1 MPQHPVRCLARAL
14 ASGNGRPTVIVVR
27 SMFFLTGHARAIYT
41 FSREFKTYKR
51 ALEDHISSVEQVSP
65 VLLLASSS
73 QAFRT
78 PALSS
83 SIMFARLPAV
93 FLYMLVT
100 LGLLVA
106 ALPGGGGGH
115 GTTAPPVTT
124 VTVTA
129 PATTT
134 TITGESCTTGDQQ
147 CCNKVTTASDQSAT
161 TLLGL
166 LGIVLD
172 DLNVL
177 VGLDCVSIL
186 GGGSCNSQVVCCEN
200 NHWGGLINIGC
211 TPINIL

>member
-1 MPQHPVRCLARAL
+1 
-14 ASGNGRPTVIVVR
+14 
-27 SMFFLTGHARAIYT
+27 
-41 FSREFKTYKR
+41 
-51 ALEDHISSVEQVSP
+51 
-65 VLLLASSS
+65 
-73 QAFRT
+73 
-78 PALSS
+78 
-83 SIMFARLPAV
+83 MFARLPAV

-134 TITGESCTTGDQQ
+134 TIIGEGCTTGDQQ
-147 CCNKVTTASDQSAT
+147 CCNQVTSASDHSAT

-166 LGIVLD
+166 LGIVLE

-177 VGLDCVSIL
+177 VGLGCTSVL
-186 GGGSCNSQVVCCEN
+186 GGGSCNSQIVCCEN
-200 NHWGGLINIGC
+200 NSWHGLINIGC
-211 TPINIL
+211 TPIDIL